1 MSESKAG
8 RVTDALFG
16 TFILALAV
24 AVLVLA
30 WHSSPIAAAIAALVL
45 GFLGVEAIVSA
56 VRCRR
61 SLLSR
66 IGPLP

>member
-1 MSESKAG
+1 MSESKAS
-8 RVTDALFG
+8 RVADALFG
-16 TFILALAV
+16 TFFLALAA

-30 WHSSPIAAAIAALVL
+30 WHSSPIGSVIAALVL
-45 GFLGVEAIVSA
+45 GFLGAEAIVSA